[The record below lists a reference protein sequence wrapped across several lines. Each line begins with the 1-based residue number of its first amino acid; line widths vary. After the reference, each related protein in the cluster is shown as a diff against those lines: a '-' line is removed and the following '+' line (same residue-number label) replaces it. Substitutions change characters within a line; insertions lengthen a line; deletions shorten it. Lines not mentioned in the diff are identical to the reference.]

1 MEKKQLLSVVK
12 PLIAAALLF
21 GSSGG
26 VAWGQIYKSQRNPD
40 KAQASADKKERVQL
54 RGGIG
59 GGIDTNPT
67 GHNWWSGTWD
77 VTTSFTVEN
86 NYGPGET
93 GTLKP
98 KTGIS
103 TNTGVWIYGS
113 SNENQIFNADGGIIT
128 VGGTENH
135 VGHMAK
141 KGPGVTTL
149 DYDSGYGLQGTATSA
164 TASAS
169 LAVTSGCTNGNSTQ
183 YGYLATTP
191 PRNDGQDDNHLPG
204 IITSGWNRSFTRGYG
219 IAHARVTAPT
229 TPNGD
234 GVRSSDTPPTYSPT
248 ETAITIDGRNN
259 APQTPWHLQ
268 KFNFLENKWYYY
280 ITTFTHFTLSH
291 TVEFDFYTHD
301 VVCNSCGSGMTCP
314 TWSGPTI
321 KTATGTSAP
330 HKGVHWTTSSGTV
343 GGTINARIQLL
354 AGSNVRLTGHGGKS
368 IGHGGLGS
376 TTAYL
381 NLPASHYT
389 LMNDDNVEFGNIVYN
404 SNGGNTTN
412 STLGEN
418 AVFGV
423 NKTLD
428 KDLKTNTS
436 YGGTILIGAI
446 GRTDATSQ
454 SKIHI
459 QEVSTNADRGLDLGF
474 ATFGKEVYTGTCI
487 PAHGTANLGN
497 YQSNKNGSNP
507 EEITVDNSIHLPG
520 TLNNGALQIFNTKDN
535 LKMDK
540 AYSPTMGAGHM
551 LIMAYK
557 TLSMTK
563 AHNVTGSGTGN
574 TNLVGGDVKLGANE
588 DYTGANTG
596 SYRVIAYGTGNNVPA
611 AFDAFTFNWGSCLGA
626 YTWCDNL
633 ERTHFLK
640 TDFPESDASSRT
652 SNSGV
657 LGTAFTTSSCFGGF
671 SGNGDIMD
679 TATITSTVTL
689 NASASSTARWQAARH
704 INIDVAGST
713 FDWTSNGSGDMWW
726 AAGTDIYPQG
736 IITWKKS
743 GSSSGEA
750 YWQAGNNIEVK
761 GTNTLTANWE
771 AAAGV
776 TKAMRWLAGKDIKFP
791 SGSTVT
797 ANWETK
803 STDNT
808 GNILWEAGQDI
819 VSEAKLTANW
829 VVDANAVGTAR
840 WLAKQ
845 NINIKL
851 PTSSS
856 IAWKS
861 NAGSTGDLEWVAGG
875 DLKVDNVAASPVTF
889 TQLGKT
895 GNTLWQA
902 VGNIEAL
909 GPKTFTNSSTGT
921 GNPGTGGKTIWN
933 ARGHIITGNGTG
945 NSAPQ
950 IVRFERTTPNAGLM
964 AWQSGSDIRTGS
976 KTEFEN
982 NAAGNISNMEWFACG
997 NIFTQYGATGGDAS
1011 DHHDV
1016 TFTNNGKGSMIWHA
1030 NMGNIETRSKTTFT
1044 NDGEGHMTWY
1054 AKKNIK
1060 TYFGTQ
1066 TSSDQLAEG
1075 VIFKQTANGKGRTVW
1090 WADDENIETRTP
1102 VHFDWRQTTND
1113 ATSIMWWAGKHIEIG
1128 NNYNPAPGGSK
1139 QSWAMFETAVNDT
1152 IQLKSKKG
1160 HILTNSQVD
1169 IERSNN
1175 GSSLTQLRAGCNTF
1189 NDAHANGISN
1199 NIDIEN
1205 VFNFTEK
1212 TNGQGGGALVR
1223 FYAENDILS
1232 NWVCDNDRPAPI
1244 TFTSHTGSKTTTLWE
1259 AERNINLRGRVDFV
1273 YGGAANMG
1281 PLKWLSRAGYILTER
1296 PVTVTYESDST
1307 ISFLAENEFNNYSL
1321 ARSPKVHVNANN
1333 TGRRGNIHFYDS
1345 VDINRNNMAGG
1356 LTQLKARRHIWTAM
1370 LNYVDQRS
1378 TGDTMDIISHEGDI
1392 YLGYNDGR
1400 ANHSLSSFPDQRYVS
1415 FIDDHAIFQQSE
1427 TGLYSTNN
1435 CQYPSASA
1443 VSYDLNRF
1451 TYSIPGSNKKGHLW
1465 IKAGWEE
1472 KADRNIVPDDGS
1484 RKAGGNIYFTHID
1497 VKQATGSIHPT
1508 EITIPFSGLWRC
1520 GNAGTQ
1526 DSSLYNR
1533 AGGSRQRYENSGII
1547 SGVARCFLPY
1557 PGNVTQNTVARDT
1570 GLIYR
1575 GAIGNLTV
1583 DAGNRGNIIFNK
1595 GAYLSFEDPS
1605 STGDVVFRTRFGDID
1620 MRNPFNVDTL
1630 RGSLAFLAQIENL
1643 ADLSKLKGEKA
1654 YCSCEEER
1662 NNVYLQDFEYKAHGS
1677 SGSVFIAADN
1687 NIKLNYGGLQ
1697 NIGTR
1702 HDPFLSQDYEACPD
1716 GGLKKIGPGYKA
1728 GGGCGDS
1735 LHCDADSNENKAR
1748 TFLMKFDKDANGTTI
1763 TSGGFGAVASDYID
1777 VYKKFAYYG
1786 GNGSGMSTVPTTGTL
1801 HGENVAGYGLFMKT
1815 QANKGN
1821 WDTNIFENAPTC
1833 PTPCDGTNCGHDY
1846 LHMVSRMTFHDDAY
1860 IEAHN
1865 QKVMLWSPVVETFG
1879 LMTLNTEK
1887 DAGGNT
1893 EITLKADSLI
1903 FHDDFIKKGNH
1914 VKLSTWSGLHKDL
1927 PIMKFGHMRKTPP
1940 FIEAKRSD
1948 CQTYTECVP
1957 CYRYIRYS
1965 KDPLH
1970 MLDTITIKFGDGAYL
1985 ERLNTVVFD
1994 HTVLTC
2000 LTDSF
2005 DHVKGG
2011 AVQNAQIFTDTFKIR
2026 HQVDLFADEKHERDA
2041 HLELISEEQMG
2052 SKDYAGIYTK
2062 HLHMEPIGACGTPYS
2077 ELWTSDDLALDVI
2090 TTSIFG
2096 GFGFIHSDVHVENGA
2111 HLNAGFTSL
2120 RLKGMC
2126 YEHKCGTQRMKD
2138 LRLDVGAQLHFSVG
2152 TTKGLNGEYSDAI
2165 EVDRLTTYGSVDVNI
2180 EIRPCE
2186 KMEKRCYPIIY
2197 YKSVT
2202 PNSLNQLKLNPR
2214 RVVIDGVEY
2223 PLHLNI
2229 GTDGVVYVCVGDEVP
2244 PPLTH
2249 TVTIPN
2255 VSGVTTDPGTG
2266 IWPTPA
2272 RGNFKFKATF
2282 SGSKPLAVRTNR
2294 TVNGVPE
2301 MLTGTKNA
2309 NGEYEY
2315 VVPNVQQDITLSIG
2329 PDYVSNQLL
2338 AGTAVWSHG
2347 EMIYIRVD
2355 RADIASIYSVA
2366 GQLVRKV
2373 DLPEGDTSIPMS
2385 RGAYVIT
2392 LKDGSVHKV
2401 IVK

>member
-1 MEKKQLLSVVK
+1 MAPKAV
-12 PLIAAALLF
+12 I
-21 GSSGG
+21 G
-26 VAWGQIYKSQRNPD
+26 VHGNYLPGN
-40 KAQASADKKERVQL
+40 
-54 RGGIG
+54 GI
-59 GGIDTNPT
+59 
-67 GHNWWSGTWD
+67 
-77 VTTSFTVEN
+77 
-86 NYGPGET
+86 
-93 GTLKP
+93 
-98 KTGIS
+98 
-103 TNTGVWIYGS
+103 
-113 SNENQIFNADGGIIT
+113 
-128 VGGTENH
+128 
-135 VGHMAK
+135 
-141 KGPGVTTL
+141 
-149 DYDSGYGLQGTATSA
+149 ATSA
-164 TASAS
+164 A
-169 LAVTSGCTNGNSTQ
+169 
-183 YGYLATTP
+183 
-191 PRNDGQDDNHLPG
+191 
-204 IITSGWNRSFTRGYG
+204 
-219 IAHARVTAPT
+219 
-229 TPNGD
+229 
-234 GVRSSDTPPTYSPT
+234 
-248 ETAITIDGRNN
+248 
-259 APQTPWHLQ
+259 
-268 KFNFLENKWYYY
+268 
-280 ITTFTHFTLSH
+280 
-291 TVEFDFYTHD
+291 
-301 VVCNSCGSGMTCP
+301 
-314 TWSGPTI
+314 
-321 KTATGTSAP
+321 
-330 HKGVHWTTSSGTV
+330 
-343 GGTINARIQLL
+343 
-354 AGSNVRLTGHGGKS
+354 
-368 IGHGGLGS
+368 
-376 TTAYL
+376 
-381 NLPASHYT
+381 
-389 LMNDDNVEFGNIVYN
+389 
-404 SNGGNTTN
+404 
-412 STLGEN
+412 
-418 AVFGV
+418 
-423 NKTLD
+423 
-428 KDLKTNTS
+428 
-436 YGGTILIGAI
+436 GGTILIGPSTTGQNKMTITPAS
-446 GRTDATSQ
+446 GGPNDAYAFDRITSD
-454 SKIHI
+454 
-459 QEVSTNADRGLDLGF
+459 T
-474 ATFGKEVYTGTCI
+474 TVYTGTWV
-487 PAHGTANLGN
+487 PADGTSNLGN
-497 YQSNKNGSNP
+497 YGDHD
-507 EEITVDNSIHLPG
+507 ITVDATMKIALPSTASAAAAG
-520 TLNNGALQIFNTKDN
+520 NMSTGKIQIFNMKKSLTYN
-535 LKMDK
+535 NFLPNIPTAGSGNFLMLAADK
-540 AYSPTMGAGHM
+540 LTMSTTSTHTSNIAGSGSMTLMGARVTLDKDE
-551 LIMAYK
+551 LI
-557 TLSMTK
+557 TL
-563 AHNVTGSGTGN
+563 ANGGSGN
-574 TNLVGGDVKLGANE
+574 YN
-588 DYTGANTG
+588 
-596 SYRVIAYGTGNNVPA
+596 VIAYATRTRQLSTNPPTYDYPVGEAPGVGQFGPYGNTCSGTYPTCASSV
-611 AFDAFTFNWGSCLGA
+611 FDAEKITTPWPNIRSA
-626 YTWCDNL
+626 
-633 ERTHFLK
+633 
-640 TDFPESDASSRT
+640 T
-652 SNSGV
+652 SPGIS
-657 LGTAFTTSSCFGGF
+657 GTAYNVHLVPPPGISDRPIPLFTHVSSGGGNINF
-671 SGNGDIMD
+671 NAATNSTVNVNGDGF
-679 TATITSTVTL
+679 
-689 NASASSTARWQAARH
+689 ARWQAF
-704 INIDVAGST
+704 GSIST
-713 FDWTSNGSGDMWW
+713 GNSKILDWTVASTAGANATGSWIAGGSIELGTNNITHWSTASSYSGRSISWDAGGNINTQSLEALWTSTGKGDMYWR
-726 AAGTDIYPQG
+726 AKGNINAGNTS
-736 IITWKKS
+736 TRLNKVEWT
-743 GSSSGEA
+743 SSGE
-750 YWQAGNNIEVK
+750 GS
-761 GTNTLTANWE
+761 
-771 AAAGV
+771 
-776 TKAMRWLAGKDIKFP
+776 MRWEGYNINVANGSNDLKFTQ
-791 SGSTVT
+791 SGS
-797 ANWETK
+797 
-803 STDNT
+803 
-808 GNILWEAGQDI
+808 AGTTYWGAENSI
-819 VSEAKLTANW
+819 N
-829 VVDANAVGTAR
+829 VD
-840 WLAKQ
+840 L
-845 NINIKL
+845 
-851 PTSSS
+851 
-856 IAWKS
+856 
-861 NAGSTGDLEWVAGG
+861 GSVKDVL
-875 DLKVDNVAASPVTF
+875 
-889 TQLGKT
+889 
-895 GNTLWQA
+895 
-902 VGNIEAL
+902 
-909 GPKTFTNSSTGT
+909 FTNSSTA
-921 GNPGTGGKTIWN
+921 P
-933 ARGHIITGNGTG
+933 NGTG
-945 NSAPQ
+945 TMMWITNGGDIITKGTNGKRVVFEQTNATAGTSAWK
-950 IVRFERTTPNAGLM
+950 AGYR
-964 AWQSGSDIRTGS
+964 QDGPPHYTIHRGSIRTNNVI
-976 KTEFEN
+976 EFK
-982 NAAGNISNMEWFACG
+982 NAANNRYDMIWQACNSILTNHNATTGDSN
-997 NIFTQYGATGGDAS
+997 
-1011 DHHDV
+1011 DHNMV
-1016 TFTNNGKGSMIWHA
+1016 TFENNGKGNMIWHA
-1030 NMGNIETRSKTTFT
+1030 ADSIVTRSRTNFHNTNTAEGNMTWYAGKHIKTRLGTDDNTDDLQKGIIFKQEGKGRTTWWAETGNIETY
-1044 NDGEGHMTWY
+1044 N
-1054 AKKNIK
+1054 
-1060 TYFGTQ
+1060 
-1066 TSSDQLAEG
+1066 
-1075 VIFKQTANGKGRTVW
+1075 
-1090 WADDENIETRTP
+1090 P
-1102 VHFDWRQTTND
+1102 VHFDWRTTTD
-1113 ATSIMWWAGKHIEIG
+1113 HATSILWWAGQHIEIG
-1128 NNYNPAPGGSK
+1128 NNYNPNNPLISRAK
-1139 QSWAMFETAVNDT
+1139 FETNVNDT
-1152 IQLKSKKG
+1152 ITLKTRNG

-1169 IERSNN
+1169 FKRTNN
-1175 GSSLTQLRAGCNTF
+1175 GKALTQLWAGCGEYTLE
-1189 NDAHANGISN
+1189 N

-1205 VFNFTEK
+1205 VFNYTE
-1212 TNGQGGGALVR
+1212 TTGQNSPEAYTHL
-1223 FYAENDILS
+1223 YAENDIRS

-1244 TFTSHTGSKTTTLWE
+1244 TFDVSAAGANTQTRTLWE
-1259 AERNINLRGRVDFV
+1259 AERNINTRGRVDFI
-1273 YGGAANMG
+1273 YTGATNAG
-1281 PLKWLSRAGYILTER
+1281 PITWLSRGGYIQTER
-1296 PVTVTYESDST
+1296 PVTIKYESPKT
-1307 ISFLAENEFNNYSL
+1307 IRFLAEDWRFD
-1321 ARSPKVHVNANN
+1321 ATNAQDANFT

-1345 VDINRNNMAGG
+1345 VDINRNNTAGG
-1356 LTQLKARRHIWTAM
+1356 LTEIKAENHIWTAM
-1370 LNYVDQRS
+1370 LNYVDQQS
-1378 TGDTMDIISHEGDI
+1378 TGDTMNIISHSGDI

-1415 FIDDHAIFQQSE
+1415 FINNNGIFQQSP
-1427 TGLYSTNN
+1427 TGLYSPTN
-1435 CQYPSASA
+1435 CPYPPASD
-1443 VSYDLNRF
+1443 VSYDKNRF
-1451 TYSIPGSNKKGHLW
+1451 TYSIPSSNTKGHLW
-1465 IKAGWEE
+1465 IKAGWEV

-1547 SGVARCFLPY
+1547 SGVARCFRPY
-1557 PGNVTQNTVARDT
+1557 PGNATQNTVARDT

-1748 TFLMKFDKDANGTTI
+1748 TFLMKFDKDANGTAI

-1786 GNGSGMSTVPTTGTL
+1786 GSGSGMSTVPTTGTL

-1821 WDTNIFENAPTC
+1821 WDTNIFENTPTC

-1940 FIEAKRSD
+1940 FIEAKKSD

-2052 SKDYAGIYTK
+2052 SKNYAGIYTK

-2152 TTKGLNGEYSDAI
+2152 TKKGLNGEYSDAI

-2186 KMEKRCYPIIY
+2186 EMEKRCYPIIY

-2255 VSGVTTDPGTG
+2255 VSGVTTDPGAG
-2266 IWPTPA
+2266 IWPRPA
-2272 RGNFKFKATF
+2272 RGKFDFKATF
-2282 SGSKPLAVRTNR
+2282 SGKKPLVVRTNR
-2294 TVNGVPE
+2294 MVNGQQEV
-2301 MLTGTKNA
+2301 LNGVKNA

-2315 VVPNVQQDITLSIG
+2315 VILNIQQEVTLTFG
-2329 PDYVSNQLL
+2329 PDVVSNELL
-2338 AGTAVWSHG
+2338 TAGPAVWSHG